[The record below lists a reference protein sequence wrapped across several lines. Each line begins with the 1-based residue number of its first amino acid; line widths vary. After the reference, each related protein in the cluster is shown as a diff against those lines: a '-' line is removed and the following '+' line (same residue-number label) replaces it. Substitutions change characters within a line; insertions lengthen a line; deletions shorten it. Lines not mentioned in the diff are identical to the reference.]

1 MVIVCASE
9 TKNAF
14 KNEALIVKSGII
26 KAIFY

>member
-1 MVIVCASE
+1 MVIVCSGE

-14 KNEALIVKSGII
+14 KNEVLIVKSGII